1 MKIGVTGAN
10 GMLGKALLSQLSK
23 SNEVFATSR
32 NIGLKNKNI
41 TWDCFDLTN
50 IDLLQ
55 TWLNKIKA
63 DVVIHCAAII
73 DVDFCEENIDL
84 ATELHVETTRAISS
98 YMQLSKGKLIYVST
112 DSVFNGEKLEPYC
125 ETDKTDPLN
134 TYAKTKLHGEEIVLS
149 RDNGLVLRTNI
160 IGWTNKDKTSF
171 FEWLLKNLIE
181 KKPINLFHDVYF
193 SPLSVNELSL
203 IIEKILSSH
212 ISGIYNCSSR
222 DAISKY
228 DFGLKMCEIFNLSS
242 LNITSASVDIMNFK
256 AARPKNMALDVTKI
270 SSDLV
275 YNLPSVVDSILSM
288 KSQYIK
294 HK

>member
-84 ATELHVETTRAISS
+84 ANELHVETTRAISS
-98 YMQLSKGKLIYVST
+98 YMQLSKGKLIYIST

-125 ETDKTDPLN
+125 ETDKTYPLN
-134 TYAKTKLHGEEIVLS
+134 AYAKTKLHGEEIVLS

-160 IGWTNKDKTSF
+160 IGWTKKDKTSF

-203 IIEKILSSH
+203 IIEKILSSE
-212 ISGIYNCSSR
+212 ISGLYNCSSR
-222 DAISKY
+222 DTISKY

-256 AARPKNMALDVTKI
+256 ASRPKNMALDVTKI
-270 SSDLV
+270 SSDLE
-275 YNLPSVVDSILSM
+275 YNLPSVVDSIQSM
-288 KSQYIK
+288 KGQYIK